1 MKTKT
6 TAPQR
11 RRYAPRLPREQRRE
25 QLLDVALEIIAERG
39 YGGVSME
46 AVARDA
52 GVAKPVVYELFPGRG
67 ELLQALL
74 QREEARAFRAL
85 QDALPTELVEGADPD
100 EVLVHS
106 VKVFLRSVTDNPRT
120 WRLIVLPADGTP
132 DLVREHVEA
141 GRRIVATQLVA
152 LIGWGSRERRGLDHL
167 DLELAAQSL
176 LILGE
181 HAARLVLTDP
191 EHFTP
196 ERFAAFAASL
206 LAALPPA
213 SLGH

>member
-1 MKTKT
+1 M
-6 TAPQR
+6 TAKAAEPQR

-52 GVAKPVVYELFPGRG
+52 GVTKPVVYDLFPGRG

-74 QREEARAFRAL
+74 QREEARAFDAL
-85 QDALPTELVEGADPD
+85 QEALPTEFLEGADPD
-100 EVLVHS
+100 AVLVHG
-106 VKVFLRSVTDNPRT
+106 VEVFLRSVTDNPRT

-141 GRRIVATQLVA
+141 GRRIVATQLAA
-152 LIGWGSRERRGLDHL
+152 LIGWGSRERRGLDRL

-196 ERFAAFAASL
+196 DRVAAFFATL

-213 SLGH
+213 PGH